1 MQSEEIDSDSDNKT
15 DYFVSN
21 GHSCCH
27 ESYDDDDDDDVIDGE
42 LMKLMVMEITIVII
56 RL

>member
-27 ESYDDDDDDDVIDGE
+27 ESYDDDDDDVIDGE
-42 LMKLMVMEITIVII
+42 LMKLMAMEKMIVII

>member
-1 MQSEEIDSDSDNKT
+1 MQSEEIDSDNKNKT

-27 ESYDDDDDDDVIDGE
+27 ESYDDDDDVIDGE
-42 LMKLMVMEITIVII
+42 LMKLMVMEIMIVII